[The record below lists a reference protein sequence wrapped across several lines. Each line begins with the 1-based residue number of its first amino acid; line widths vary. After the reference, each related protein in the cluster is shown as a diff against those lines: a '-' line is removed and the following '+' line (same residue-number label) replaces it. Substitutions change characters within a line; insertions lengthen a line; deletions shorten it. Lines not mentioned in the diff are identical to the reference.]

1 LQPAHGTFLVKQG
14 TRSVV
19 AQLPLAGMIDELT
32 VLSGTARSVRLL
44 DKARADVGDDPA
56 AMLARFH
63 EIRKSE
69 AFA

>member
-1 LQPAHGTFLVKQG
+1 
-14 TRSVV
+14 
-19 AQLPLAGMIDELT
+19 
-32 VLSGTARSVRLL
+32 VRLL